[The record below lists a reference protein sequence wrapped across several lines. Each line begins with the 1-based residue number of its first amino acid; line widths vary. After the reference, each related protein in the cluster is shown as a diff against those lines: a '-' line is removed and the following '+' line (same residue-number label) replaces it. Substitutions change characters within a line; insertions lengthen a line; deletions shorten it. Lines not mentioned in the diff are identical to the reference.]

1 MKILTTLI
9 LVSFAVPAFASN
21 VISNDQSTARICA
34 LASVQ
39 LQTESGSF
47 YRSQVGTSEEGT
59 TNFIVRGTDDCSEK
73 FVDLV
78 SSEFLG
84 ADGEVANSDQEI
96 LESLGLFQADA
107 QGICDTLNSSDQ
119 GQSKIQIENKSTTS
133 GFYFGTGERAHL
145 NFEARC
151 FLQK

>member
-9 LVSFAVPAFASN
+9 LVSFAVPAFAVN
-21 VISNDQSTARICA
+21 VVSNDKSTAKICA
-34 LASVQ
+34 LASIQ
-39 LQTESGSF
+39 NPAEARSF
-47 YRSQVGTSEEGT
+47 YQSQVGIADQGT
-59 TNFIVRGTDDCSEK
+59 TNFVVRGTDDCSEK

-96 LESLGLFQADA
+96 LESLGLFQADV
-107 QGICDTLNSSDQ
+107 QGLCDTLNNSDQ
-119 GQSKIQIENKSTTS
+119 GQSKIEIENKSTTS

-151 FLQK
+151 HLK